1 MKEKPYLIYLP
12 VRWLTLIILLF
23 LPVLVDAVQAQNVT
37 IYSWTLPGS
46 VRSAD
51 VRIRHTSTVLGD
63 LFDAAVPEIISLI
76 KSENAIY
83 ARFYNN
89 SYQIIPD
96 GAVTVTAEYAET
108 DPGIAPGDLVSTATG
123 ITSWKMIGSYV
134 MDLEIIASDPPGYGL
149 LPGSSYPTIREVGM
163 PSRYQILCSSDCDK
177 PLPTSFILKVS
188 LNLTGD
194 TDTDDNVAYSY
205 YDFTAGA
212 VPTDVVILHD
222 VSGSML
228 GELPAAKE
236 RAKMFVDL
244 LNKGDRVGVVAFSTQ
259 FTGDTQIKASL
270 NTITSIYPTD
280 AAKTFA
286 KTGIDSFIA
295 SGATP
300 MGSGVIK
307 AQEVLNASPPY
318 SSNRAIVML
327 TDGKENQD
335 PRLKNPPTY
344 PILTGLNTDVN
355 GAIALYPLWFGTV
368 SHWGK
373 TLLEDIITHVNKG
386 KVVEQPDDDLKL
398 AEAYLMIR
406 GILTSDD
413 IYAIHRG
420 TSGDGYER
428 AIYIDTVTDELI
440 LTAAWQTFE
449 RDLDISVLPPGA
461 SSWQSASSL
470 AASTSRGQIYVVQ
483 RFQNPQSG
491 QWRYR
496 LSRAPKGE
504 PYVLAA
510 VSDKVEILMQS
521 SLADASI
528 SAGDPLIINA
538 KLSRNGKPVSGAT
551 VQATVAVPEKALGT
565 ILHDYRDRL
574 KTPWPPD
581 PASEVTRA
589 PGIIKKLKE
598 FLGSDQIFT
607 FKPKTVVLKDDD
619 GDGTY
624 TCSFKETKVAGTYRV
639 KINAEGVSKTTGEK
653 FRREHHHAAVVSLG
667 KINPKRSIVKTA
679 LHDRVGGERG
689 YNIWRVNVIPVDV
702 YGNFIDPGYSSQ
714 IHLETTRGKWSNKL
728 VDNEDGS
735 YTRFLQLET
744 GKKAQIAVTA
754 FGKSLPKQDVTEE
767 EPKKSKK
774 WWRIFCF
781 WKIFTR

>member
-51 VRIRHTSTVLGD
+51 IRIRHTSTVLGD

-89 SYQIIPD
+89 SSQIIPD
-96 GAVTVTAEYAET
+96 GAVTVTAEYVET

-149 LPGSSYPTIREVGM
+149 LPGSSYPTSREVGM

-194 TDTDDNVAYSY
+194 TDTGDNVAYSY
-205 YDFTAGA
+205 YDLTAGA

-222 VSGSML
+222 VSGSMF
-228 GELPAAKE
+228 GELSAAKQ

-344 PILTGLNTDVN
+344 PILTGLNTDAN

-420 TSGDGYER
+420 TR
-428 AIYIDTVTDELI
+428 RIKN
-440 LTAAWQTFE
+440 
-449 RDLDISVLPPGA
+449 ISLHLL
-461 SSWQSASSL
+461 SHRQ
-470 AASTSRGQIYVVQ
+470 
-483 RFQNPQSG
+483 
-491 QWRYR
+491 QW
-496 LSRAPKGE
+496 
-504 PYVLAA
+504 
-510 VSDKVEILMQS
+510 
-521 SLADASI
+521 
-528 SAGDPLIINA
+528 
-538 KLSRNGKPVSGAT
+538 
-551 VQATVAVPEKALGT
+551 
-565 ILHDYRDRL
+565 
-574 KTPWPPD
+574 
-581 PASEVTRA
+581 
-589 PGIIKKLKE
+589 
-598 FLGSDQIFT
+598 
-607 FKPKTVVLKDDD
+607 
-619 GDGTY
+619 
-624 TCSFKETKVAGTYRV
+624 
-639 KINAEGVSKTTGEK
+639 
-653 FRREHHHAAVVSLG
+653 
-667 KINPKRSIVKTA
+667 
-679 LHDRVGGERG
+679 
-689 YNIWRVNVIPVDV
+689 
-702 YGNFIDPGYSSQ
+702 
-714 IHLETTRGKWSNKL
+714 
-728 VDNEDGS
+728 
-735 YTRFLQLET
+735 
-744 GKKAQIAVTA
+744 
-754 FGKSLPKQDVTEE
+754 
-767 EPKKSKK
+767 
-774 WWRIFCF
+774 
-781 WKIFTR
+781 